1 MSRIRDHGPHL
12 GSKVSSFRRTTPAP
26 ILAQDFPPTNYG
38 LWPGGALGPCGVL
51 KRRIASTVT
60 PLPEKFW
67 LQCGLL
73 VAVALGLSTITSVTH
88 ASSVLSFFDN
98 FLSDMKISG
107 FFQLEIRLVAPTATY
122 ETGTTRFRMTGRRER
137 AGFLVAAL
145 L

>member
-1 MSRIRDHGPHL
+1 MVLILDQKCPAFGGRHRHL
-12 GSKVSSFRRTTPAP
+12 FLHKTSP
-26 ILAQDFPPTNYG
+26 PPTMG
-38 LWPGGALGPCGVL
+38 RRCSWTQCCAGPCGVL
-51 KRRIASTVT
+51 KRRTATTVT
-60 PLPEKFW
+60 SLPEKFW

-73 VAVALGLSTITSVTH
+73 VAVALGLSTITSVTN